1 MHSSYGP
8 QQGSGSLRTKTRVVI
23 GALGLL
29 LAAPGSVEARG
40 PCSDPAN
47 RTLNCDFAIDI
58 SGWVPEIGS
67 NFSHSPD
74 GNVGPGSIEI
84 QSEPD
89 APDDIAKIHQCVG
102 GLAGL
107 SSIDIGASY
116 RIAAG
121 SPYGCGIEATK
132 YSDDNCTT
140 YMGLQGYYNL
150 VFTSRWARIGGTL
163 ELDPSIRGIRISP
176 ICFSSEGTFSVRIDD
191 IYMGEGVGAII
202 FNDGFESGH
211 TGAWSSTIP

>member
-1 MHSSYGP
+1 MHSSRGP
-8 QQGSGSLRTKTRVVI
+8 QQGSRSLWTKTGVVI

-29 LAAPGSVEARG
+29 LAAPGSVQAQG

-47 RTLNCDFAIDI
+47 RTLNCDFTTDI
-58 SGWVPEIGS
+58 SGWVQEIGS

-84 QSEPD
+84 QSEPG
-89 APDDIAKIHQCVG
+89 APDDIAKINQCVG
-102 GLAGL
+102 GLTGL
-107 SSIDIGASY
+107 SSVDVGASF

-140 YMGLQGYYNL
+140 YMGLQGRYNA
-150 VFTSRWARIGGTL
+150 VFAWRWARIGATI

-176 ICFSSEGTFSVRIDD
+176 ICFSSVGTFSIRIDD
-191 IYMGEGVGAII
+191 IYLGEGVGAII
-202 FNDGFESGH
+202 FNDGFESGD
-211 TGAWSSTIP
+211 TSVWSAEVP